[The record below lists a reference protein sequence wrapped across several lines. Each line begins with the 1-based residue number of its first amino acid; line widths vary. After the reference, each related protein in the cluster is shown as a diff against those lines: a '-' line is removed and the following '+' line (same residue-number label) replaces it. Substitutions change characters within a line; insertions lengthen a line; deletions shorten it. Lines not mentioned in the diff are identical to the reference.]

1 MGTSALWTIG
11 RGVLAGVGI
20 IGYGVLVQEAML
32 FLHDRYV
39 GSNGI
44 PLIANYWD
52 NAMWL
57 ASSVASTAI
66 GVAAIAIGT
75 RVAMSLGIRTG
86 QQAER
91 ARILRGVHDTVL
103 QTLETIS
110 LQSVGPGP
118 DAPDRLA
125 EVGRIASAEAIRL
138 RRHLD
143 RINRVPAELVD
154 SLAEVV
160 AEAAAFNLMDENP
173 LSPRHRQALIEA
185 TREAISNVFK
195 HSGVTRA
202 VLAVTELGGGI
213 QVTVRDHGVGFDVE
227 KPGFGI
233 RQSITGRL
241 IDAGG
246 RAVITSKVGSG
257 TRVALWVPS
266 L

>member
-1 MGTSALWTIG
+1 
-11 RGVLAGVGI
+11 
-20 IGYGVLVQEAML
+20 
-32 FLHDRYV
+32 
-39 GSNGI
+39 
-44 PLIANYWD
+44 
-52 NAMWL
+52 MWL

-160 AEAAAFNLMDENP
+160 AEAAAIGLRVEMAFNLMDESP

-227 KPGFGI
+227 RPGFGI